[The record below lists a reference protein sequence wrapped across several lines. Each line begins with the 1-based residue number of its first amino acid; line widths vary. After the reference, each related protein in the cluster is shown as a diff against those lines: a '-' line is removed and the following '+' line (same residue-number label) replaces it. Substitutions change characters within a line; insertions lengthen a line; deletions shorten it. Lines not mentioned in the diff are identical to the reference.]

1 MSSSFSDHSQAT
13 NSHVMSLS
21 ERAFERLHCL
31 EDPRATYEA
40 RRIEECEARR
50 MRCNSRWHPKCERW
64 GAIAHRHRVEEAMR
78 RTSNAEP
85 MHFLTMGV
93 GCDDAGR
100 GLDVVRSSLQHVRRA
115 KAAKGLH
122 RGMGRYFVIAS
133 AGSTRWNC
141 HLHAVVWGAG
151 DEQAMKRR
159 HEELAGSA
167 RLSGSLTLDP
177 LKRRWADDSTRTFCS
192 GGGVRD
198 ASGDERLDRAERRD
212 VARARARAA
221 RPSARDFVGSPC
233 PVSRSEKGAVSPSTI
248 RTTGRRRNTWLR

>member
-13 NSHVMSLS
+13 KTHLGMSLS

-78 RTSNAEP
+78 RTSNAMS
-85 MHFLTMGV
+85 MHFLTMSV
-93 GCDDAGR
+93 GCDDAGQ
-100 GLDVVRSSLQHVRRA
+100 GLDVVRSSLQQVRGA
-115 KAAKGLH
+115 KAAKGLR
-122 RGMGRYFVIAS
+122 RGMGRLFAIAS
-133 AGSTRWNC
+133 PGSTKWHC
-141 HLHAVVWGAG
+141 HLHAVVWGEG
-151 DEQAMKRR
+151 DERAMKRR

-177 LKRRWADDSTRTFCS
+177 LDRRWADGARTFCA

-198 ASGDERLDRAERRD
+198 ASRDERLDRPERRD

-233 PVSRSEKGAVSPSTI
+233 TVNGGVSSGG
-248 RTTGRRRNTWLR
+248 TGRRRAICGWRTSCPI